1 MTTTLAPNVGALKQR
16 DTLRLCTAGSVDDG
30 KSTFVGRLLYDTK
43 SVLADQVESME
54 RSSADRG
61 FDGMD
66 LSLLVDGLRAEREQ
80 GITIDV
86 AYRYFAT
93 DKRTFIL
100 ADTPGH
106 VQYTRNTVT
115 GMSTSQVVV
124 LLVDARNGVVE
135 QTRRHLNVAAL
146 LGVRHVIL
154 GVNKIDLVDYDEA
167 TFRAIETE
175 FNEVAA
181 RLGITDSVAI
191 PISALK
197 GDNVVERS
205 TTMDWYEGPTV
216 LETLETVPVATG
228 RADDLDLRFP
238 IQYVIREHAS
248 DYRGYAGRVKAGH
261 VAVGDEVT
269 LPSGRTSTVTAI
281 DTTDGPLGSDEA
293 ARAGDSVVLRLA
305 DDIDLARGD
314 LIAGSQRPEEVREF
328 AATAVVL
335 TDKELRAGQ
344 MVKLRYGTALVKARV
359 ASVDRILDLDGVA
372 DVEAPES
379 AALNDIAYITV
390 QTQAEL
396 PVEDYAA
403 RGAVGNF
410 LLIDQSSGNTLAA
423 GFVGQRLR

>member
-167 TFRAIETE
+167 TFRAIEAE

-205 TTMDWYEGPTV
+205 TNMPWYEGPTV

-228 RADDLDLRFP
+228 RADDLDMRFP

-269 LPSGRTSTVTAI
+269 LPGGRTSTVTAI

-314 LIAGSQRPEEVREF
+314 LVAGSQRPEEVREF

-344 MVKLRYGTALVKARV
+344 MVKLRYGAALVKARV

-379 AALNDIAYITV
+379 AALNDIAYIAV